1 MIIGLLA
8 WAVSGLFVFLLSYS
22 LHRLLRTGRP
32 SLEVISFS
40 FLLIFTAT
48 LLILVAGLVGW
59 LRPVPILLLSI
70 AGIAGIFTIGSFRV
84 GVPLIVGESRSLVRA
99 AIRWWAS
106 LPSWLRMITVIAVL
120 LSTARFLFLVWA
132 LPPFVWDSL
141 SYHLTNIA
149 HWIQAGRIETFDTP
163 VDRIFNP
170 ANYEVFA
177 TWFAVF
183 VHHDAV
189 IEAAGIPPYVLAVVA
204 VYAAARGI
212 GRSRSASV
220 LAALAYGSTPAV
232 IIAATGTK
240 NDIFLAAYYLTA
252 LALVIDLTFR
262 PAERTAPA
270 SLGRLM
276 LLALVLLMAAGTKTY
291 ILHLLPGLLLMPILW
306 TRGRGGRLR
315 ISQLLVS
322 GRQEFRLLARPGRI
336 LLIGVLVSG
345 LFMGIFWNVRNW
357 VVSGNPFYPY
367 DVLVAGKTVF
377 QGPESEFRLS
387 TRELAANLQGFA
399 AKFGDWQDPIR
410 PDLPNTT
417 GWGWF
422 AYVIGL
428 PSLGW
433 AVLRRRRARP
443 LVLGFALSF
452 LLLMLSTGPSPWNMR
467 FAIWFPAVFSL
478 CFSELVDSLPASLP
492 RISRKAFVA
501 YLTLMLG
508 VNFVATLNYNRV
520 SAEEFRS
527 MLALPVGERHS
538 AVFRDNMP
546 DPYTLALEV
555 VPNDEVL
562 GFNVTGNG
570 FIYPLYRA
578 DLSQEI
584 AYVRF
589 AAFDNCEQVAAAML
603 ASGTRYL
610 LVAPEHTEDEK
621 ISVMRACAETGEVI
635 RERARGVYVIRR

>member
-1 MIIGLLA
+1 MVGLLA
-8 WAVSGLFVFLLSYS
+8 WLASGLFVFLLSYS
-22 LHRLLRTGRP
+22 VHRLLRTDRQA
-32 SLEVISFS
+32 LEVSSWLFLPVFS
-40 FLLIFTAT
+40 TT
-48 LLILVAGLVGW
+48 LLMMVAGLVGW
-59 LRPVPILLLSI
+59 LRPAPILLLSS
-70 AGIAGIFTIGSFRV
+70 AGIAGIFTIGALWRDF
-84 GVPLIVGESRSLVRA
+84 GLIKGESRSLVRA
-99 AIRWWAS
+99 ARLWWAS
-106 LPSWLRMITVIAVL
+106 LPFWLRMLTATAVL
-120 LSTARFLFLVWA
+120 LSTARFLFLIWA

-149 HWIQAGRIETFDTP
+149 HWIQAGRIETFDIP

-189 IEAAGIPPYVLAVVA
+189 IEAAGIPPYLLAVVA

-212 GRSRSASV
+212 GRSRIASV

-240 NDIFLAAYYLTA
+240 NDIHIAAYYLTA
-252 LALVIDLTFR
+252 LALVIDLTSR
-262 PAERTAPA
+262 PPKQAAKGN
-270 SLGRLM
+270 LGRLT

-291 ILHLLPGLLLMPILW
+291 ILHLLPGLVLIPILW
-306 TRGRGGRLR
+306 TRGRSLRPR
-315 ISQLLVS
+315 ISQLLLS
-322 GRQEFRLLARPGRI
+322 GRQEYRSLGRPGQI
-336 LLIGVLVSG
+336 LLVGMLLSG
-345 LFMGIFWNVRNW
+345 LFMGLFWNVRNW

-387 TRELAANLQGFA
+387 IRELAANLEGFV
-399 AKFGDWQDPIR
+399 AKLGDWRDPIR

-422 AYVIGL
+422 SYVIGL

-433 AVLRRRRARP
+433 AVLRRPRARP
-443 LVLGFALSF
+443 LVFGFALSF

-467 FAIWFPAVFSL
+467 FAIWFPAIFSL
-478 CFSELVDSLPASLP
+478 CFSELADSLPTSLS
-492 RISRKAFVA
+492 RVSRKALVA
-501 YLTLMLG
+501 YLMVLLG
-508 VNFVATLNYNRV
+508 LNFVTTLNYNRV

-527 MLALPVGERHS
+527 MLALPLRERHS
-538 AVFRDNMP
+538 AAFRDNMP

-555 VPNDEVL
+555 VPNSELL

-578 DLSQEI
+578 DFSQEI

-589 AAFDNCEQVAAAML
+589 SVSDTCEQVAAAML

-610 LVAPEHTEDEK
+610 LVAAEHTEDAK
-621 ISVMRACAETGEVI
+621 ISVMRGCAEAGDVI